1 MPPESLMQ
9 AWARMYRP
17 NSPNHLCHK
26 FTLPLLQIYRRK
38 EPCPAVPVSFF
49 TGCIQMSLQTG
60 LGLQL
65 SKTSQ
70 QYTVSMAGKSLSR
83 RNSHS
88 LCLLFVTKHWLPSE

>member
-65 SKTSQ
+65 SKNFPAIHSVDGRQ
-70 QYTVSMAGKSLSR
+70 VSLQKEQPQPLFTVC
-83 RNSHS
+83 H
-88 LCLLFVTKHWLPSE
+88 